1 MKSALLSFV
10 IFFMVL
16 LQHLNAQKVLRNEKY
31 SDAFLAGR
39 IEVRLDEKMR
49 NMLENQGVTALPWP
63 ETLKLLPGWKTEIRF
78 PKAQKPKA
86 DIRER
91 QGDISLFVS
100 VNFSQELDLEN
111 ILSSLK
117 KLKWINH
124 AEPHFLPELTYVP
137 NDDSISVQYGL
148 QKIQAFAAWDLHRGD
163 TTMIIGI
170 TDTGIDPNHPDLSE
184 NIARNWN
191 DPVNGLDDDG
201 DGYTDNFLG
210 WDTGNDDNDPTS
222 DGNFHGQ
229 HVTGLSSAVADNST
243 GMAGSGFNCR
253 FVHVKIANSNG
264 SLTGAYDGL
273 VYCAEKGYKV
283 INCSWGGTQYSP
295 LNEEILRY
303 VSVNLD
309 CIVFC
314 GAGNNSNSIPFYP
327 SAYPYAFA
335 VGSTDALDHKS
346 DFSNFGYYLDAYA
359 PGDLVLSTW
368 ANGGYLY
375 SGGTSM
381 ASPLVAGCAGILRSA
396 FPNENSR
403 QITERLKVTCDKI
416 DTIPFNNPWQGLMGD
431 GRINLFK
438 ALTTNGIPA
447 PVLHE
452 TTTSDGNENQ
462 FLPGDTLEIR
472 GLITNYLFNAN
483 NVILR
488 DFSMDGFLI
497 PLEGERN
504 LGPIATMQ
512 SISLE
517 NNPLRFIISD
527 NVPLNQQAVIRF
539 EFESDGIIR
548 NQFITVSL
556 HADFVNINNNNIAIS
571 VGSSGLFGVS
581 GNGFLR
587 GLGFQFENLNDLL
600 YEGGLM
606 IGLDE
611 NRVADRVR
619 GTPQVDNDFSPIE
632 RIHQVAPFEGSTVQF
647 RGKFSGST
655 TEFPILIKQRAI
667 SDSTEENKNFVLLEY
682 QIKNTGNET
691 YPLMSA
697 GLFAD
702 WDLINPG
709 VNGTGYSAEH
719 RCGYVYTLPDDSIYT
734 GISLLSPQIP
744 VYHAIDNVPGG
755 AGGINMFDGFSSGD
769 KYQSLT
775 TNRFNTT
782 AGGNGTDVL
791 SVMSASGITLPPG
804 DSVTIAFG
812 LIAGRTLPDLLDA
825 AEQSATFYNQQGQI
839 LSINQNSQ
847 AIVVYP
853 NPASNYVKLDG
864 IQASRITIQSIT
876 GQQILDQTPD
886 MDGAFR
892 WSGIPD
898 GLYLIHWYSSNS
910 NGVSRLIIKH

>member
-1 MKSALLSFV
+1 MKSTLLSLILSILFIV
-10 IFFMVL
+10 
-16 LQHLNAQKVLRNEKY
+16 QHLGAQKVLRSDKY

-39 IEVRLDEKMR
+39 IEIRLDEKMR
-49 NMLENQGVTALPWP
+49 NTLENQGVSALPWP
-63 ETLKLLPGWKTEIRF
+63 ESLKQLPGWKTQIRF
-78 PKAQKPKA
+78 PRAQKPKP
-86 DIRER
+86 DTRER
-91 QGDISLFVS
+91 QADISLLVS
-100 VNFSQELDLEN
+100 VNFDKELELES

-163 TTMIIGI
+163 TSMIIGI

-191 DPVNGLDDDG
+191 DPINGVDDDG

-210 WDTGNDDNDPTS
+210 WDTGNDDNDPSS

-229 HVTGLSSAVADNST
+229 HVSGLSSAVADNNT

-314 GAGNNSNSIPFYP
+314 GAGNNSNSVPFYP

-335 VGSTDALDHKS
+335 VGSTDVMDHKS

-396 FPNENSR
+396 FPEENSR
-403 QITERLKVTCDKI
+403 QIAERLKVTCDKV

-452 TTTSDGNENQ
+452 TSTSDGNDNQ

-472 GLITNYLFNAN
+472 GLITNYLFNAE

-488 DFSMDGFLI
+488 DFSVDGFLI

-504 LGPIATMQ
+504 LGPIGTMQ

-517 NNPLRFIISD
+517 NNPLRFLIAE

-539 EFESDGIIR
+539 EFESDGILR

-587 GLGFQFENLNDLL
+587 GLGFQFESLSDLL

-619 GTPQVDNDFSPIE
+619 STPQADNDFSPIE
-632 RIHQVAPFEGSTVQF
+632 RIHQVAPFESSSQQF
-647 RGKFSGST
+647 RGHFAGSSA
-655 TEFPILIKQRAI
+655 EFPLLVKQRAI
-667 SDSTEENKNFVLLEY
+667 SDSAEGNRNFVLLEY
-682 QIKNTGNET
+682 QIKNTGSET
-691 YPLMSA
+691 YPFMAA

-709 VNGTGYSAEH
+709 VNGTGYSAEQ
-719 RCGYVYTLPDDSIYT
+719 RCGYVYTLPDDSVYT
-734 GISLLSPQIP
+734 GIALLSPQTPI
-744 VYHAIDNVPGG
+744 YHGIDNVPGG

-775 TNRFNTT
+775 TNRLNTA
-782 AGGNGTDVL
+782 AGSNGTDVV
-791 SVMSASGITLPPG
+791 SVLSASGIDLQPG
-804 DSVTIAFG
+804 DSVTVAFG
-812 LIAGRTLPDLLDA
+812 LIAGRTLSSLLEA
-825 AEQSATFYNQQGQI
+825 AEQSAAFYNQQGQI
-839 LSINQNSQ
+839 LNITRNPKSVTI
-847 AIVVYP
+847 YP
-853 NPASNYVKLDG
+853 NPASNHVKLSGVDAHK
-864 IQASRITIQSIT
+864 IVIQSIM
-876 GQQILDQTPD
+876 GQQLLEQSPD
-886 MDGAFR
+886 EGGSFCLN
-892 WSGIPD
+892 GIPD
-898 GLYLIHWYSSNS
+898 GLYLIRWFSADS
-910 NGVSRLIIKH
+910 NGFSRLIIKQ